1 MRLRNTI
8 VVLILAAI
16 VGGYALVVLLASR
29 PVPAPT
35 LYKKLSAKD
44 ISHIDLRYAAK
55 PEIEL
60 IRNPDHTWRIVK
72 PIKAD
77 ADQGKIDG
85 LTGTLANAPLK
96 KTIAKKPA
104 SLAAFG
110 LEKPSVVV
118 TITSD
123 KAGALPALEVGK
135 LSPVGGGAYVKL
147 ANSPA
152 VLMTS
157 EGFPSDVTKQVNA
170 LRSHLL
176 MTFNMGN
183 ANKVILKSPSGGEI
197 EVDKK
202 GGKWRI
208 VKPSPYLADSD
219 AVAQLLT
226 ALANARV
233 KDFVSNAPK
242 DLSKYG
248 LDKPRLEVTVF
259 TGKKEN
265 PHSLLFGLEEPNAH
279 KHAIYVK
286 RGSAPFVFSVGNKL
300 IGKVDL
306 TVFDLRDKTVMA
318 FDPGKAGRI
327 EIENRGKKYVLD
339 LVKTGARKGKW
350 QLVSGGKTTAADG
363 SAVQTFL
370 DELGNLKGSAI
381 IADPMKDAKK
391 YGLDKPTETITV
403 YDKDGKKVGTVTLSQ
418 LKHKI
423 QVSESTPPSAPGAPP
438 KKEMKTVMR
447 FEDYVHSTAGTPVY
461 SLKEA
466 SYSQFD
472 MKASQFQPT
481 QPIEPAPAPTA
492 AAKKS

>member
-16 VGGYALVVLLASR
+16 FGGYALVVLLASR
-29 PVPAPT
+29 PVPTPT
-35 LYKKLSAKD
+35 LYKKLAAKD
-44 ISHIDLRYAAK
+44 ISRIDLRYPTN

-60 IRNPDHTWRIVK
+60 VRNPDHTWRIVK
-72 PIKAD
+72 PIKAA

-85 LTGTLANAPLK
+85 LTGSLANAPLK
-96 KTIAKKPA
+96 KTIAEKPA
-104 SLAAFG
+104 SLAPFG
-110 LEKPSVVV
+110 LKKPSAVV

-123 KAGALPALEVGK
+123 KVGVLPALEVGK
-135 LSPVGGGAYVKL
+135 MSPVGGGVYVKL
-147 ANSPA
+147 ADSPA
-152 VLMTS
+152 VLMTAS
-157 EGFPSDVTKQVNA
+157 EFPGSVTKHVND

-183 ANKVILKSPSGGEI
+183 ANKVTIQSPSGGEI

-202 GGKWRI
+202 DNKWRI

-219 AVAQLLT
+219 TVAQLLT
-226 ALANARV
+226 SLANARV

-248 LDKPRLEVTVF
+248 LDKPQLQVTVF
-259 TGKKEN
+259 TGKKEK
-265 PHSLLFGLEEPNAH
+265 PHSLLFGLKEPTAL
-279 KHAIYVK
+279 KHTIYVK
-286 RGSAPFVFSVGNKL
+286 RGSAPYVFSVADKL

-318 FDPGKAGRI
+318 FDPNKAGRI
-327 EIENRGKKYVLD
+327 EIDNRGKKYALD
-339 LVKTGARKGKW
+339 LVKKGKW
-350 QLVSGGKTTAADG
+350 QIVADGKTSAADG

-370 DELGNLKGSAI
+370 DELANLKGSAI
-381 IADPMKDAKK
+381 IADPMTEAKK
-391 YGLDKPTETITV
+391 YGLEKPTETITV
-403 YDKDGKKVGTVTLSQ
+403 YYKDGKKIGTVALAQ
-418 LKHKI
+418 LKHTV

-438 KKEMKTVMR
+438 KKEMKTVVR
-447 FEDYVHSTAGTPVY
+447 FENYAHSTAGTPVY

-466 SYSQFD
+466 TLSQFN
-472 MKASQFQPT
+472 MTASQFQPT
-481 QPIEPAPAPTA
+481 QPIEPKATPT

>member
-29 PVPAPT
+29 PVPTPT

-44 ISHIDLRYAAK
+44 ISRIKLRYATK

-60 IRNPDHTWRIVK
+60 VRNPDHTWRIVK
-72 PIKAD
+72 PINAD

-85 LTGTLANAPLK
+85 LTGSLAHAPLK
-96 KTIAKKPA
+96 KIIAKKPA
-104 SLAAFG
+104 NLADFG
-110 LEKPSVVV
+110 LNKPSVVV

-123 KAGALPALEVGK
+123 KAGVLPKLEVGK

-147 ANSPA
+147 TNSPA
-152 VLMTS
+152 VFMTS
-157 EGFPSDVTKQVNA
+157 ESFPSDVTKQVND

-183 ANKVILKSPSGGEI
+183 ANKLVLKSPSGGEI

-202 GGKWRI
+202 GSKWRI

-219 AVAQLLT
+219 TVAQLLT

-248 LDKPRLEVTVF
+248 LGKPQFEVTVF
-259 TGKKEN
+259 TGKKET
-265 PHSLLFGLEEPNAH
+265 PHSLLFGLKMPNAY

-286 RGSAPFVFSVGNKL
+286 RGSAPFIFSVGDKL

-318 FDPGKAGRI
+318 FDPAKVGRI
-327 EIENRGKKYVLD
+327 EIENRGKKYALD
-339 LVKTGARKGKW
+339 LVKTGAKKSRW
-350 QLVSGGKTTAADG
+350 HLVSGGKTTAADG

-370 DELGNLKGSAI
+370 DELANLKGSTI
-381 IADPMKDAKK
+381 VADPMKDAKK
-391 YGLDKPTETITV
+391 YGLDQPTETITV
-403 YDKDGKKVGTVTLSQ
+403 YDKDGKKVGTVNLAQ

-423 QVSESTPPSAPGAPP
+423 QVSESTPPSRPGAPP
-438 KKEMKTVMR
+438 TKEMKTVMR
-447 FEDYVHSTAGTPVY
+447 FENYVHSTAGTPVY
-461 SLKEA
+461 SLKEP

-481 QPIEPAPAPTA
+481 QPIEPTAAPTA

>member
-16 VGGYALVVLLASR
+16 IGGYALVVLLASR

-35 LYKKLSAKD
+35 LYKKLAAKN
-44 ISHIDLRYAAK
+44 ISRIDLRYSNS

-60 IRNPDHTWRIVK
+60 VRNPDHTWRIVK

-77 ADQGKIDG
+77 ADQGQIDS
-85 LTGTLANAPLK
+85 LTDSLAHAPLK
-96 KTIAKKPA
+96 TTIVKKPA
-104 SLAAFG
+104 SLAPFG
-110 LEKPSVVV
+110 LNKPSVVV

-123 KAGALPALEVGK
+123 KAGALPALDVGK
-135 LSPVGGGAYVKL
+135 MSPVGGGVYVKL

-157 EGFPSDVTKQVNA
+157 ESFPSAVTKHVND

-176 MTFNMGN
+176 MTFNMGD
-183 ANKVILKSPSGGEI
+183 ANKVTIQSPSGGEI

-202 GGKWRI
+202 DSKWRI
-208 VKPSPYLADSD
+208 VKPSEYLADSD
-219 AVAQLLT
+219 TVAQLLT
-226 ALANARV
+226 ALVNARV

-248 LDKPRLEVTVF
+248 LDKPQLEVTVF
-259 TGKKEN
+259 TGKDDTR
-265 PHSLLFGLEEPNAH
+265 HSLLFGLTEPNAYQ
-279 KHAIYVK
+279 HAIYVK
-286 RGSAPFVFSVGNKL
+286 RGAAPYVFSVRDSL

-318 FDPGKAGRI
+318 FDPDKVGRI
-327 EIENRGKKYVLD
+327 EIGNRGEKYTLD
-339 LVKTGARKGKW
+339 LGKSGKW
-350 QLVSGGKTTAADG
+350 QIVSDGKTMAADG

-370 DELGNLKGSAI
+370 DELANLKGSAI
-381 IADPMKDAKK
+381 VADPMKHAKK
-391 YGLDKPTETITV
+391 YGLEKPTETITV
-403 YDKDGKKVGTVTLSQ
+403 YYKDGKKVGTVNLAQ

-423 QVSESTPPSAPGAPP
+423 QVSESTPASMPGAPA
-438 KKEMKTVMR
+438 KQEMKTVMR
-447 FEDYVHSTAGTPVY
+447 FDNYAHSTAGTPVY

-466 SYSQFD
+466 TFSQFD

-481 QPIEPAPAPTA
+481 QPIEPTPAPTS